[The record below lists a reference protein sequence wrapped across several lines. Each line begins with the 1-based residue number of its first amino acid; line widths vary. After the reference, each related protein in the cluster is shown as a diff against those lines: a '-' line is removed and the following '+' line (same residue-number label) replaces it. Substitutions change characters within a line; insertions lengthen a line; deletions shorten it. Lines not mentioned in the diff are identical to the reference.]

1 MKKRSKL
8 IKLIALLLVICFLVP
23 VVSKQDAYAKK
34 KKTYVVCIDPGHYK
48 KQNKVKGK
56 KSYGYSE
63 AEFNLKVAKELKKE
77 LKSYGIEVKMTRTG
91 KNIKL
96 FGFKNK
102 ILDDYYLSLRGEYAE
117 DCDLF
122 VSLHTN
128 SNAINANKH
137 KTFEQTIALNKTIV
151 IVNQKTMQKKKYM
164 NMANEIGKAVTNASF
179 EAGLLEKNK
188 FKTKTKKSIKEW
200 TGGYND
206 GEGQKGTVCYRL
218 NSRGTDYYGVL
229 RGAANVG
236 VPGMIIEHGY
246 HSIPEVR
253 YAAKYE
259 DLASKWAKADAYGIA
274 KGFGLV
280 E

>member
-151 IVNQKTMQKKKYM
+151 IVNQKTMQKKKY
-164 NMANEIGKAVTNASF
+164 
-179 EAGLLEKNK
+179 
-188 FKTKTKKSIKEW
+188 KTKTKKSIKEW
-200 TGGYND
+200 TGEYND